1 MVTRA
6 NLMKQLE
13 EKFQLGLGTTE
24 DFYDNKDE
32 AGGIWI
38 RTGLDSKL
46 TDYFDYDL
54 GMENN
59 VLTKFVKSKGWF
71 IEAYDSE
78 TMMIY
83 KGGR

>member
-1 MVTRA
+1 
-6 NLMKQLE
+6 
-13 EKFQLGLGTTE
+13 
-24 DFYDNKDE
+24 
-32 AGGIWI
+32 
-38 RTGLDSKL
+38 LDSKL